1 MYHVERIERIG
12 SKKYAV
18 ICSDGLI
25 IKIFNSFSE
34 AIEYLKELS

>member
-1 MYHVERIERIG
+1 MFVKKVSDNYYAIVEVK
-12 SKKYAV
+12 S
-18 ICSDGLI
+18 GLI